1 VPEAVANVERLLN
14 PHYFYAEMQFILALM
29 DIGERLV
36 NVPREARRTYGGR
49 RRRSIP
55 PALNM
60 IALRWTGTARLQ
72 RRRWRPS

>member
-1 VPEAVANVERLLN
+1 VERLLN

-36 NVPREARRTYGGR
+36 NVPREARRTYG
-49 RRRSIP
+49 RSHIRLIA

-60 IALRWTGTARLQ
+60 M
-72 RRRWRPS
+72 SSH